1 MARLEDE
8 VRGLKDLLNRQI
20 KKIISLEKQIKDME
34 AASASQLKSISD
46 AYAKEIEALKEE
58 LDKAKK
64 RSSRTTKSRT
74 VSEDESVS
82 E

>member
-34 AASASQLKSISD
+34 AVSASQLKSISD